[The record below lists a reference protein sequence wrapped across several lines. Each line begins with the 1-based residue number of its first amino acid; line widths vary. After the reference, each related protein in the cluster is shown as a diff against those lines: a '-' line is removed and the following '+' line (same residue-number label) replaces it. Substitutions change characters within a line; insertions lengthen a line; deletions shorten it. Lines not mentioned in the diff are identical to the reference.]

1 MRITYIGGQKIWKI
15 ESMVTNYKLK
25 RSPVE
30 PNRIRKTVKQLM
42 QDSADDRKLALETY
56 AKFKRDADDE
66 ALDMQLRTNAQKLMV
81 ESLKLAQSS
90 KVSVAKLMDLLV
102 KYEIHNSAVKDND
115 SPDKKDETVDFFEED

>member
-1 MRITYIGGQKIWKI
+1 
-15 ESMVTNYKLK
+15 MVTNYKLK

-30 PNRIRKTVKQLM
+30 PNRIRKTIKQLM
-42 QDSADDRKLALETY
+42 QDSTDDRKLALETY

-90 KVSVAKLMDLLV
+90 KISVAKLMDLLV
-102 KYEIHNSAVKDND
+102 KYEIHNASVQDTN
-115 SPDKKDETVDFFEED
+115 PDKKTETVDFFEDE

>member
-1 MRITYIGGQKIWKI
+1 
-15 ESMVTNYKLK
+15 MVTNYKLK

-90 KVSVAKLMDLLV
+90 KISVAKLMDLLV
-102 KYEIHNSAVKDND
+102 KYEIHNATVTD
-115 SPDKKDETVDFFEED
+115 STTEKKDETVDFFEDE

>member
-1 MRITYIGGQKIWKI
+1 
-15 ESMVTNYKLK
+15 MVTNYKLK

-56 AKFKRDADDE
+56 NKFKRDADDE

-90 KVSVAKLMDLLV
+90 KVSVARLMDLLV
-102 KYEIHNSAVKDND
+102 KYEIHNAAVKDTN
-115 SPDKKDETVDFFEED
+115 SPEKKDETVDFFEED

>member
-1 MRITYIGGQKIWKI
+1 
-15 ESMVTNYKLK
+15 MVTNYKLK

-42 QDSADDRKLALETY
+42 QDSTDDRKLALEAY
-56 AKFKRDADDE
+56 IKFKRDADDE

-102 KYEIHNSAVKDND
+102 KYEIHNATVQDTSGEG
-115 SPDKKDETVDFFEED
+115 KKEEVDFFEED

>member
-1 MRITYIGGQKIWKI
+1 
-15 ESMVTNYKLK
+15 MVSNYKLK

-56 AKFKRDADDE
+56 NKFKRDADDE

-102 KYEIHNSAVKDND
+102 KYEIHNATVQD
-115 SPDKKDETVDFFEED
+115 SSTEKKDETVDFFEDE